1 MKIYPLFPEQNFPS
15 ISNKRRN
22 VP

>member
-1 MKIYPLFPEQNFPS
+1 MKIFPLFPEQNFPS
-15 ISNKRRN
+15 IRNKRRN

>member
-1 MKIYPLFPEQNFPS
+1 MKIFHLFPEQNFPS
-15 ISNKRRN
+15 IPNKRRN